1 MFTSCFVIKKGD
13 TFSHYVNIID
23 INIKEVK
30 ELSPS
35 PKIASFPSRIFSFEN
50 SPRIRISLLIDPNC
64 NIVSSVKPNFVNGH

>member
-1 MFTSCFVIKKGD
+1 MFTSCFVIKKGN

-23 INIKEVK
+23 IKEVK

-64 NIVSSVKPNFVNGH
+64 NIVSSVEPNFVNGH

>member
-13 TFSHYVNIID
+13 TFSDYVNIID

>member
-50 SPRIRISLLIDPNC
+50 SSRIRISLLIDPNC

>member
-35 PKIASFPSRIFSFEN
+35 PEIASFPS
-50 SPRIRISLLIDPNC
+50 
-64 NIVSSVKPNFVNGH
+64 PNFFFRK

>member
-35 PKIASFPSRIFSFEN
+35 PKIASFPSPNFSFES